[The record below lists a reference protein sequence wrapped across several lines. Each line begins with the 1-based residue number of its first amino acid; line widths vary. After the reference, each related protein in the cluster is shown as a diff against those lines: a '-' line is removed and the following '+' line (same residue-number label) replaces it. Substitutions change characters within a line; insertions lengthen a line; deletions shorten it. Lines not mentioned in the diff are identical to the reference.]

1 MLLPYLLL
9 SLPGLIAA
17 VLVRLWA
24 LHRKWDR
31 STRAWL
37 VALTIGL
44 FCSPG
49 VSVAGYGIAV
59 IVPSFLALIM
69 PGGQKPKFWGIF
81 VVSSAF
87 TTLITY
93 GLYELVSKSNDRTDD
108 QGGAEQLGSQS
119 DK

>member
-1 MLLPYLLL
+1 MILLYLLL

-44 FCSPG
+44 LCSPG
-49 VSVAGYGIAV
+49 ATVGGAGIPV
-59 IVPSFLALIM
+59 IVPALLTLIL
-69 PGGQKPKFWGIF
+69 PDEPNPNWRVILI
-81 VVSSAF
+81 SSAI
-87 TTLITY
+87 TTFIAY
-93 GLYELVSKSNDRTDD
+93 ALYEAASRHMDRTKD
-108 QGGAEQLGSQS
+108 QRNTDQFNSPT